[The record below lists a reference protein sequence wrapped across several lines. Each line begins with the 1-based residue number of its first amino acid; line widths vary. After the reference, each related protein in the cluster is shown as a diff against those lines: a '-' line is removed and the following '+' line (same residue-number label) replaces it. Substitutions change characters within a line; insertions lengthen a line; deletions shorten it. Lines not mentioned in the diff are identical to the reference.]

1 MIHFFEKGGKKM
13 AKKDIDDYLQEG
25 MYGAKE
31 INPAERKVFLGTLR
45 ERVVFVLTK
54 GQVMKAKG
62 IKELEQKIKEHP
74 NASILLNGNVTFRY
88 FKPYRQLATKYNVLY
103 TTVNNRDAES
113 DYGLILTYDHAVDQ
127 DDIFLEEK
135 KAVKPQQK
143 KKPSF
148 WKKLLGINE

>member
-1 MIHFFEKGGKKM
+1 M
-13 AKKDIDDYLQEG
+13 KKDVDDYLQDG
-25 MYGAKE
+25 IYGAKE

-62 IKELEQKIKEHP
+62 VKELEQMIRENP
-74 NASILLNGNVTFRY
+74 DTTILLNGNVTFGF
-88 FKPYRQLATKYNVLY
+88 FKPYRQLATSHNVLY

-113 DYGLILTYDHAVDQ
+113 DFGLVLTHDYAVDKA
-127 DDIFLEEK
+127 DIFLQEEV
-135 KAVKPQQK
+135 AIEPEQK

-148 WKKLLGINE
+148 WKRLFGYNQ

>member
-1 MIHFFEKGGKKM
+1 M
-13 AKKDIDDYLQEG
+13 KKDVEDYLQDG
-25 MYGAKE
+25 IYGAKE

-62 IKELEQKIKEHP
+62 IKELEQLIKENP
-74 NASILLNGNVTFRY
+74 TTTILLNGNISFGF
-88 FKPYRQLATKYNVLY
+88 FKPYRQLATKHKVLY

-113 DYGLILTYDHAVDQ
+113 DFGLVLTYDYAIDKE
-127 DDIFLEEK
+127 DIYLQEEEELESE
-135 KAVKPQQK
+135 QK

-148 WKKLLGINE
+148 WKRLFGYNQ

>member
-1 MIHFFEKGGKKM
+1 M
-13 AKKDIDDYLQEG
+13 AKKNIDDYLQEG

-62 IKELEQKIKEHP
+62 LKELEQKIIAHP
-74 NASILLNGNVTFRY
+74 DATILLNGNITFRY
-88 FKPYRQLATKYNVLY
+88 FKPYRQLATKHNVLY

-113 DYGLILTYDHAVDQ
+113 NYGLVLTYGHAVDHE
-127 DDIFLEEK
+127 DIFLEEK
-135 KAVKPQQK
+135 KAPKVEQK
-143 KKPSF
+143 KKNSF
-148 WKKLLGINE
+148 WKKLFGINE